1 MPKLN
6 SPSIG
11 VILKALITS
20 KRPFKIRDIP
30 SFITQAQEFVQLGS
44 NMDRIVSIMHER
56 SATSRSATGHNFH
69 QDLLVAH
76 FIHEAKPQ
84 RHLDVGS
91 RIDGFIA
98 HVASFM
104 PIVVLD
110 FSPPP
115 STGHDNIQ
123 FVQLDL
129 LSSSDPSWT
138 GKYDSISC
146 LNAIDQF
153 GLGRYGDSSNPE
165 GHLKGFQ
172 NLLSLLKPGGRL
184 YISVPISTEH
194 QVELNAHRKF
204 HPLDIVSWPTGG
216 QHIQLNRFDYVDDA
230 GDIHK
235 NVSLLKQT
243 LKLEYGCGIYTFE
256 KSRLPSTLISL
267 KKDSNRLNTLDG
279 PKITFLMDPDNA
291 EGAGSF
297 YQRPFLALLAAKKLR
312 IPFINAINRHSDIHY
327 QGRDFQSIHQD
338 WGCVFGFLGTPIAF
352 TQPCPS
358 LVLNQQAIAEQTY
371 HLPFD
376 VAYEFLNSAET
387 TEREALLEPIRKSFK
402 ANLEV
407 NAPHLIPIDQ
417 IGTVIALHLRDR
429 SAGDPIPTRRLL
441 DWQMFSVDYG
451 LPDNNHDYYSKLYA
465 NAVNSIVAEHSI
477 TKPILQIHS
486 TGKEDSFK
494 QLLSLLNTKIEVQF
508 FLNEHA
514 PRSFVAMIY
523 ADILIASHSS
533 FSWLPMLLHQ
543 GPKYIR
549 KNFRHFLPANTKI
562 IEEVLM
568 KDKNQF
574 EQALIFLNM
583 KLKYWLYKR
592 FNLTRYQD

>member
-1 MPKLN
+1 
-6 SPSIG
+6 
-11 VILKALITS
+11 
-20 KRPFKIRDIP
+20 
-30 SFITQAQEFVQLGS
+30 
-44 NMDRIVSIMHER
+44 MHEQ
-56 SATSRSATGHNFH
+56 SASARSATGQNFH
-69 QDLLVAH
+69 QDLLVAQ
-76 FIHEAKPQ
+76 FIHDAKPQ

-104 PIVVLD
+104 PIDVLD
-110 FSPPP
+110 IRSSP
-115 STGHDNIQ
+115 STGHDNIHFIQ
-123 FVQLDL
+123 ADL
-129 LSSSDPSWT
+129 IRSIDPCFT

-146 LNAIDQF
+146 LHAIDHF
-153 GLGRYGDSSNPE
+153 GLGRYGGSSDTE
-165 GHLKGFQ
+165 DHLKGFQ

-194 QVELNAHRKF
+194 QLEFNAHLKL

-216 QHIQLNRFDYVDDA
+216 HHIQLNRFDYVDDA
-230 GDIHK
+230 GDIHQ
-235 NVSLLKQT
+235 NISLLKQT
-243 LKLEYGCGIYTFE
+243 LRLEYGCGIYTFE
-256 KSRLPSTLISL
+256 KSKIPSTLTLL
-267 KKDSNRLNTLDG
+267 KKDSNRLNTVDG

-297 YQRPFLALLAAKKLR
+297 YQRPFLGLLTAKKLR
-312 IPFINAINRHSDIHY
+312 LPFINAINRHSTIHY
-327 QGRDFQSIHQD
+327 QGTDFETIHQD
-338 WGCVFGFLGTPIAF
+338 WEYIFRFLGTPTAF

-358 LVLNQQAIAEQTY
+358 LDLNQPAITEQTY

-376 VAYEFLNSAET
+376 TAYEFLNSVGI
-387 TEREALLEPIRKSFK
+387 TERETLLEPIRKSFK

-407 NAPHLIPIDQ
+407 NAPHLIPINQ
-417 IGTVIALHLRDR
+417 VGTIIALHLRDR

-441 DWQMFSVDYG
+441 PWQMFSVDYG

-477 TKPILQIHS
+477 TKPILQIYS
-486 TGKEDSFK
+486 TGKEGSFK
-494 QLLSLLNTKIEVQF
+494 QLLSLLNPKIEVQF
-508 FLNEHA
+508 FLNEHP

-533 FSWLPMLLHQ
+533 FSWLPMLLHS

-549 KNFRHFLPANTKI
+549 KNFRHFLPENTKI

-568 KDKNQF
+568 KDKNKF
-574 EQALIFLNM
+574 EQILILLNM
-583 KLKYWLYKR
+583 KLKYWLFKR